1 LLDNLWVLN
10 YLEDIRSDFSVFH
23 RVDEIEDVPADKFF
37 PRVRRLVAY
46 KGALRM
52 TAEDEADKKDKSPTG
67 RERKVEHV
75 YRDVKH
81 NPEISA
87 LGLFESGTG

>member
-1 LLDNLWVLN
+1 MWLK
-10 YLEDIRSDFSVFH
+10 YMEDIRSDFSVFH
-23 RVDEIEDVPADKFF
+23 RVDNIEELSADQFF

-52 TAEDEADKKDKSPTG
+52 TAEEEAEKKDKSPAG
-67 RERKVEHV
+67 RERKVEHT

>member
-1 LLDNLWVLN
+1 M
-10 YLEDIRSDFSVFH
+10 EDIRSDFSVFH
-23 RVDEIEDVPADKFF
+23 RVDDIEKQLTAGQFF
-37 PRVRRLVAY
+37 PRVRRIVAY

-52 TAEDEADKKDKSPTG
+52 KAEEEQEKKNKSPTG
-67 RERKVEHV
+67 RERTVDRHYK
-75 YRDVKH
+75 DVKH

>member
-1 LLDNLWVLN
+1 MWLK
-10 YLEDIRSDFSVFH
+10 YMEDIKSDFSVFH
-23 RVDEIEDVPADKFF
+23 RVDDIEEMSADEFF

-52 TAEDEADKKDKSPTG
+52 TAEEEAEKKDKSPAG
-67 RERKVEHV
+67 RDRKVDRQ

-81 NPEISA
+81 NPEINA

>member
-1 LLDNLWVLN
+1 M
-10 YLEDIRSDFSVFH
+10 EDIRSDFSVFH
-23 RVDEIEDVPADKFF
+23 RVDNIEEQLTADQFF

-46 KGALRM
+46 QGALRM
-52 TAEDEADKKDKSPTG
+52 TAEEEAEKKDKSPAG
-67 RERKVEHV
+67 RERKVDRV

>member
-1 LLDNLWVLN
+1 MWLK
-10 YLEDIRSDFSVFH
+10 YMGDIESDFSVFH
-23 RVDEIEDVPADKFF
+23 RVEDVREIPASKFF

-52 TAEDEADKKDKSPTG
+52 TAEEEAEKKDKSPAG
-67 RERKVEHV
+67 RERKVERT